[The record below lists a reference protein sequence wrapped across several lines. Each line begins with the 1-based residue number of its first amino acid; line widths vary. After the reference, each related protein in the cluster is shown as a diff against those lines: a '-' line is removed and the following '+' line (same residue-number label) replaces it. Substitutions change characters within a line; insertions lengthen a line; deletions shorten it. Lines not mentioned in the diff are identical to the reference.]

1 MIKKF
6 LENIPSG
13 NLKYAMI
20 FGGIILLV
28 VLLGIFPFYRYNA
41 KHTLAVKKIQSQIDE
56 QKELKQVYEF
66 LRAASEK
73 KTAHHL
79 PNPEKTGLSRQ
90 DVDRFQDAF
99 RAEAAKSG
107 LNTVSLV
114 PDVKTMAGSSQSLL
128 YTAILKGEFADFR
141 KLLLGLGALPYMDRL
156 GEIQIQQSGDAIQF
170 ELKIWI
176 ALAN

>member
-1 MIKKF
+1 MIKKL
-6 LENIPSG
+6 LEKIPSG
-13 NLKYAMI
+13 NFQYPAI
-20 FGGIILLV
+20 YGGIILLV
-28 VLLGIFPFYRYNA
+28 VLLGIFPLYRYNA

-73 KTAHHL
+73 KTPHHL
-79 PNPEKTGLSRQ
+79 PNPEKIRLPRQ
-90 DVDRFQDAF
+90 DVDRFQDTF

-107 LNTVSLV
+107 LNTVSLI
-114 PDVKTMAGSSQSLL
+114 PDVKTMAGGSQSLL
-128 YTAILKGEFADFR
+128 YTAILKGEFANFR
-141 KLLLGLGALPYMDRL
+141 NLLLGLGALPYIDRL
-156 GEIQIQQSGDAIQF
+156 GEIEIQQSGEAIQL